1 MPSTPRIGR
10 RAGLAIFAIA
20 LAVRLA
26 AIAVV
31 GFQTLRFGDARAYL
45 FAARELV
52 RTGHYPLATEP
63 FYFRAPGYPVFLVA
77 ATLGQ
82 PDRIALAKIAN
93 AAMGALAAV
102 GLASLSARIFRRRGV
117 ALATGA
123 AATIHPGFVFLS
135 TDIQS
140 EPLFLLLL
148 LAAGWLL
155 LVSTDR
161 PSSNLALLAGGVIA
175 LAALTRPSAL
185 ILAPLLA
192 APLFDHRHPFR
203 VRSHIAAAALL
214 GFLFTLAP
222 WTLRN
227 AVVYRE
233 LVPVNDAGGSAFY
246 QGNSDWMVRFYRLK
260 SVEEYPGWS
269 AAMFADLERQ
279 TRAIEAAAPRSPSAK
294 SRYFFRKAVEERRG
308 DPAGWARLLL
318 RKSWDWLRPYPNP
331 LFWPAWVV
339 WTVGVFYAVLTL
351 LAAVGLASAPRPG
364 VRAFSVALLLLT
376 MAAHVAILVVWRY
389 RVPYWDPVLLLYGV
403 SGAFLLAGSS
413 ARRAGIPLAALRQA
427 PPE

>member
-1 MPSTPRIGR
+1 M
-10 RAGLAIFAIA
+10 
-20 LAVRLA
+20 RLA

-77 ATLGQ
+77 ATLGH

-93 AAMGALAAV
+93 AGMGALAAV
-102 GLASLSARIFRRRGV
+102 GLTSLSARIFRRRGV

-123 AATIHPGFVFLS
+123 AAAIHPGFVFLS

-148 LAAGWLL
+148 LSAGWLL

-161 PSSNLALLAGGVIA
+161 PSSSLALLAGAAVA

-185 ILAPLLA
+185 VLAPLLA
-192 APLFDHRHPFR
+192 APLFDRRHPFR
-203 VRSHIAAAALL
+203 VRSHLAAAALL

-233 LVPVNDAGGSAFY
+233 LLPVNDAGGSAFY

-260 SVEEYPGWS
+260 SAKEYPGWS

-279 TRAIEAAAPRSPSAK
+279 NRAIEAAAPRSPSAK

-318 RKSWDWLRPYPNP
+318 HKSWDWLRPFPNP
-331 LFWPAWVV
+331 LFWPAWIV
-339 WTVGVFYAVLTL
+339 WTVGAVYTALTL
-351 LAAVGLASAPRPG
+351 LAVIGLASTPRPG
-364 VRAFSVALLLLT
+364 IRNFSLAFLLLT

-389 RVPYWDPVLLLYGV
+389 RAPYWDPVLLLYGV
-403 SGAFLLAGSS
+403 VGLFLLAELF
-413 ARRAGIPLAALRQA
+413 ARRTGIPLAALRQA
-427 PPE
+427 PPEQP